1 MGVMVAVALLP
12 PAVAMGVMIG
22 AGNWALALG
31 AAELFLVNVA
41 SVNLSALAVFRFRG
55 IEPRM
60 WLKKFEA
67 RQSRRL
73 AFLVLGALMILL
85 CIIILVQNYR
95 DGFAGFF
102 G

>member
-1 MGVMVAVALLP
+1 MYKRQ
-12 PAVAMGVMIG
+12 
-22 AGNWALALG
+22 LALG

-41 SVNLSALAVFRFRG
+41 SVNLSALVVFRFRG

-85 CIIILVQNYR
+85 CIGILIQTYR

>member
-1 MGVMVAVALLP
+1 
-12 PAVAMGVMIG
+12 
-22 AGNWALALG
+22 
-31 AAELFLVNVA
+31 
-41 SVNLSALAVFRFRG
+41 
-55 IEPRM
+55 M

-73 AFLVLGALMILL
+73 AFLVLGALMTLL
-85 CIIILVQNYR
+85 CAIILIQNYR